1 MTHCE
6 LMQGNNVFSA
16 WGCAAP
22 LLQRAAGGFE
32 IGYEGESQTV
42 WICGWLL

>member
-1 MTHCE
+1 MY
-6 LMQGNNVFSA
+6 LVPG
-16 WGCAAP
+16 GCAAP

-42 WICGWLL
+42 WMCGRLL